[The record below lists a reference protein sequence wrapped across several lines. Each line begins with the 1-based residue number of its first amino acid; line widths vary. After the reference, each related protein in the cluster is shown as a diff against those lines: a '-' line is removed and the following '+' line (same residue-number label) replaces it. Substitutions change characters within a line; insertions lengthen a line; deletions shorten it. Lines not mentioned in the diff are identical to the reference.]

1 MTQGHCRHLYREP
14 NKFVLDKERPMIE
27 GTEGS
32 QGGDP
37 GHRRDDV
44 HPLREG
50 MQRSNIWKPAA
61 WSAFADGH

>member
-1 MTQGHCRHLYREP
+1 
-14 NKFVLDKERPMIE
+14 MIE

-44 HPLREG
+44 HPLRDG